1 MRLLLACGVLCGCTA
16 YQPGSFRAP
25 DQAFLGQHRTVGC
38 LDVGI
43 AERMAIPRAVVL
55 DYTFGNRC
63 DRAATVDLAA
73 VQVVGRT
80 FDGRE
85 VPMFAHDPNRE
96 IRPLPLDGRATGHEA
111 IAYEA
116 EKSRIA
122 QVCLDAGAIA
132 HASSQWVCFAQRPA
146 VAEVTP

>member
-25 DQAFLGQHRTVGC
+25 DQAFLGQHRTAGC
-38 LDVGI
+38 LDLGI
-43 AERMAIPRAVVL
+43 AERAAIPRAVVL
-55 DYTFGNRC
+55 DFTFGNRC
-63 DRAATVDLAA
+63 DRMATVDLAA
-73 VQVVGRT
+73 VPVVGRT
-80 FDGRE
+80 VDGRE
-85 VPMFAHDPNRE
+85 VPLFAHDPNHE
-96 IRPLPLDGRATGHEA
+96 IRPLPLDGRSAGHEA

-132 HASSQWVCFAQRPA
+132 HAPPQWVCFAQPAA
-146 VAEVTP
+146 VAEATP